1 MSALPY
7 RLPPAPEL
15 VRLLAGYAQWAA
27 ALCNEESGL
36 QADALTEESLF
47 QIQPDFG
54 DVNVND
60 LVVYQTHF
68 SGQDWQ
74 GEFNRSAY
82 LCLSEAEAR
91 MVAHEVQR
99 PSRKRGRLYFSWWL
113 NVSSSPVP
121 LRSLLASAEGRNRLL
136 ERLQTLLRY
145 PLDDYRQADT
155 LCYWMHG
162 GKVGH
167 WLYRDG
173 HFMPPHNPEKNLPV
187 EMRFDQP
194 TKVWSPE
201 GLGGLID
208 GKGCFLLPCQ
218 FAYLSDP
225 HNGLIETRT
234 TPLPPVTPPVDHDG
248 FLRYTCDIL
257 AYRSG
262 QQVKPPGVSALQGS
276 LCVMGEQFVACQ
288 DDMDFARP
296 RMGFMNSEGL
306 WLGRSDWADVLL
318 FNDDFAAVKCP
329 DTGLWGFI
337 NEHGEVVVPPLYANG
352 SFFNSGVAI
361 VPLPKAEAVNGARWV
376 LIDSQGA
383 QLTGPWHD
391 IELGRGDTYQV
402 RDGAGRW
409 GLVNKRGAM
418 LVEPMTIGEGT
429 SEDERT
435 NILSTQFKEQRR
447 GNVAERLANLSLAQ
461 AVVEFNL
468 KSERDFYEC
477 GLWRK
482 KVNVLRVPA
491 NWQDTFG
498 PSTQGQ
504 IGWSYPVSANLFNF
518 EKECP
523 VLLERESGDPLSL
536 GIPWVDLE
544 LCR

>member
-1 MSALPY
+1 M
-7 RLPPAPEL
+7 
-15 VRLLAGYAQWAA
+15 
-27 ALCNEESGL
+27 
-36 QADALTEESLF
+36 
-47 QIQPDFG
+47 
-54 DVNVND
+54 
-60 LVVYQTHF
+60 
-68 SGQDWQ
+68 
-74 GEFNRSAY
+74 
-82 LCLSEAEAR
+82 
-91 MVAHEVQR
+91 
-99 PSRKRGRLYFSWWL
+99 
-113 NVSSSPVP
+113 
-121 LRSLLASAEGRNRLL
+121 
-136 ERLQTLLRY
+136 
-145 PLDDYRQADT
+145 
-155 LCYWMHG
+155 
-162 GKVGH
+162 
-167 WLYRDG
+167 
-173 HFMPPHNPEKNLPV
+173 
-187 EMRFDQP
+187 
-194 TKVWSPE
+194 
-201 GLGGLID
+201 
-208 GKGCFLLPCQ
+208 
-218 FAYLSDP
+218 
-225 HNGLIETRT
+225 
-234 TPLPPVTPPVDHDG
+234 
-248 FLRYTCDIL
+248 
-257 AYRSG
+257 
-262 QQVKPPGVSALQGS
+262 
-276 LCVMGEQFVACQ
+276 
-288 DDMDFARP
+288 
-296 RMGFMNSEGL
+296 
-306 WLGRSDWADVLL
+306 
-318 FNDDFAAVKCP
+318 
-329 DTGLWGFI
+329 
-337 NEHGEVVVPPLYANG
+337 
-352 SFFNSGVAI
+352 
-361 VPLPKAEAVNGARWV
+361 